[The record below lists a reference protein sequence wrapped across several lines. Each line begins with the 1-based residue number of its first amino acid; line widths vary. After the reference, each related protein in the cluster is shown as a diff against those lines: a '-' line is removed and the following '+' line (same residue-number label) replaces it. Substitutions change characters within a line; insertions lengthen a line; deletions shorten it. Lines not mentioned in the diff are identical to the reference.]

1 MRTRSWNA
9 LVALLSSGCATTQVK
24 REAITHPGQALFN
37 GYANPRVEC
46 HKCHKGDAT
55 GTWAG
60 PSLDVV
66 SDYPDAQILEV
77 LDEGPGIMPS
87 YKGVLS
93 EDERRQLIEWLRSRF
108 PR

>member
-1 MRTRSWNA
+1 MFRGGMLVLA
-9 LVALLSSGCATTQVK
+9 LGLAGCATTQV
-24 REAITHPGQALFN
+24 RRDAITHPGQALFN
-37 GYANPRVEC
+37 GYANPKAEC
-46 HKCHKGDAT
+46 HKCHKGDAS

-66 SDYPDAQILEV
+66 SDYSDAQIHDA

-93 EDERRQLIEWLRSRF
+93 DEERRQLIEWLRSRF